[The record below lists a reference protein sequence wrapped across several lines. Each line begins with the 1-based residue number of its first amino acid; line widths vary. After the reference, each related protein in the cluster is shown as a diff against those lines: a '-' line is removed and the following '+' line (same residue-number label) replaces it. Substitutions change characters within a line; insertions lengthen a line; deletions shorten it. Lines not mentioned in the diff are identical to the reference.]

1 MNPRLRPKRVLPL
14 ILVAVLGVSML
25 AVASA
30 WGGPWG
36 GYCGGGGWG
45 GGANLTPE
53 QSAKVSDLRQKFF
66 NDTVNLRQQ
75 MIQKRAE
82 LAALWQAATP
92 DEAKIAAKQKE
103 LNVLRDQM
111 QQKGLDFQMQARKI
125 APGAANCPGPGMGP
139 GMGMGQGMG
148 MSRGW

>member
-1 MNPRLRPKRVLPL
+1 MNTQLRQKRVLSL
-14 ILVAVLGVSML
+14 ILVAVLGVSVL

-36 GYCGGGGWG
+36 GYCGGGGGGWG

-66 NDTVNLRQQ
+66 NDTVNQRQQ

-125 APGAANCPGPGMGP
+125 APGAANCSGPGMGP
-139 GMGMGQGMG
+139 GMGM
-148 MSRGW
+148 SRGW